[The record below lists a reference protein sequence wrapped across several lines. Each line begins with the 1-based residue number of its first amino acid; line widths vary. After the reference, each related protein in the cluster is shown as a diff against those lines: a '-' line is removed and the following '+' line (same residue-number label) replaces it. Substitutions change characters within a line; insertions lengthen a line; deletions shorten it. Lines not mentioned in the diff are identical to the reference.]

1 VNAMSKSISVKVSR
15 EALNRATRQAL
26 RDSTVRVKMTAGQRR
41 AVKAAQER
49 RAAEARAAGS
59 PS

>member
-1 VNAMSKSISVKVSR
+1 MSKSISVKVSR

>member
-1 VNAMSKSISVKVSR
+1 MNAMSKSIPVKVSR

-49 RAAEARAAGS
+49 RAAEARATGS
-59 PS
+59 PA